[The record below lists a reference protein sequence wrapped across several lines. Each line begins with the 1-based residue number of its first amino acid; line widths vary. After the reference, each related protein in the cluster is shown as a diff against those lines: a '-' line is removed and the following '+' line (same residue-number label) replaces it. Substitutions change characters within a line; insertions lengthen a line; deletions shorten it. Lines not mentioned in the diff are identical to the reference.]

1 MYLFHICTM
10 ISEICIIII
19 SIFFVVKI
27 LEEITDP
34 EKNVGLLC
42 HKSYN
47 ENYLGNKWFY
57 VFIFFNLICFLF
69 YKRIKKLR
77 RIDYYKY
84 KIKFYQDL
92 LDDID
97 VLDKYDEKY
106 FKSSFNKY
114 SRLLKL

>member
-1 MYLFHICTM
+1 M

-19 SIFFVVKI
+19 SIFCVVKI
-27 LEEITDP
+27 LEKITDP

-42 HKSYN
+42 HNSYK

-69 YKRIKKLR
+69 YKKIKKLR
-77 RIDYYKY
+77 RIDYYRY

-92 LDDID
+92 LDDMD
-97 VLDKYDEKY
+97 VLDKDDEKY
-106 FKSSFNKY
+106 FKSSLSKC
-114 SRLLKL
+114 SRLLKLELLK